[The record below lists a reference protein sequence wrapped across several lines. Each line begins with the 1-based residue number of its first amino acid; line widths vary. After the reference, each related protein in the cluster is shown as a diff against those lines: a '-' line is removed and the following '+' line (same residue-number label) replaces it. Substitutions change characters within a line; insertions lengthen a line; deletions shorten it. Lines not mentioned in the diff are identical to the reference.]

1 MVRGQ
6 QTRCDPEADGH
17 SPDGREQMTGLRAS
31 LVEVRGFL
39 SFALI
44 CVSDV
49 MGGMMRPNT
58 EPKQNSDLPAQVIL
72 AAFRHA
78 LQCAAQF
85 SGATSPNPPVGCV
98 ILDRYGNLL
107 ATAAHQKAGDLHAEA
122 LAIEHCRK
130 SGVVER
136 IHTVI
141 VTLEPCNHTGR
152 TPPCTEAILATSAQA
167 IWIGTQDP
175 NLDVC
180 GNGARKLAAN
190 GLGVGFIE
198 QLDDPDAIPLAQSAK
213 RLVAP
218 FAKYAR
224 TGLPWVTVKQAINR
238 AGSMIPDTGKKT
250 FTSQRSL
257 TFAHQ
262 LRKRADAIL
271 TGSGTI
277 LADQPEFTVRHV
289 PDFEGKR
296 RHLVILDRGGRVSD
310 SYLEDAHNA
319 GFSARVETSLGD
331 ALLRLGQAGVLE
343 VLIEAGPTLLD
354 MVLASKFWDEHITIS
369 QATVSKEEDRIS
381 FQYPTD
387 KNLNFTGKEH
397 HVLWNY

>member
-1 MVRGQ
+1 M
-6 QTRCDPEADGH
+6 
-17 SPDGREQMTGLRAS
+17 GR
-31 LVEVRGFL
+31 
-39 SFALI
+39 
-44 CVSDV
+44 
-49 MGGMMRPNT
+49 NT
-58 EPKQNSDLPAQVIL
+58 DMEQNSDLPPQVVS
-72 AAFRHA
+72 AAFRQA

-98 ILDRYGNLL
+98 ILDRHGKLL
-107 ATAAHQKAGDLHAEA
+107 AKAAHQKAGDLHAEA

-136 IHTVI
+136 IHTVV

-152 TPPCTEAILATSAQA
+152 TPPCTEAILGTPAQA
-167 IWIGTQDP
+167 VWIGTHDP
-175 NLDVC
+175 NVDVL
-180 GNGARKLAAN
+180 GNGADRLAAN
-190 GLGVGFIE
+190 GLSVHFIE
-198 QLDDPDAIPLAQSAK
+198 QLDDPDAALLAQSAN

-218 FAKYAR
+218 FAKHAR

-238 AGSMIPDTGKKT
+238 SGSMIPEIGKKT

-262 LRKRADAIL
+262 LRKRADAIV

-289 PDFEGKR
+289 ADFEGKC
-296 RHLVILDRGGRVSD
+296 RHLAILDRRGRVGD
-310 SYLEDAHNA
+310 SYLKDAHKA
-319 GFSARVETSLGD
+319 GFMARIETSLES
-331 ALLRLGQAGVLE
+331 ALERLGQAGVLE

-354 MVLASKFWDEHITIS
+354 MVLTTTFWDEHITIS
-369 QATVSKEEDRIS
+369 QPADSKAQDRIS
-381 FQYPTD
+381 IHYPTD
-387 KNLNFTGKEH
+387 SNLKFTGKEH